1 MNKFWMNKF
10 RMNKFSMN
18 RYDGRPP
25 KEVADFEKADLV
37 AAIGKAIA
45 STYRYLKET
54 IICFSI
60 IQPFPFQTALSVQA
74 KQSFH

>member
-1 MNKFWMNKF
+1 MNNF

-45 STYRYLKET
+45 SMYRYLKET
-54 IICFSI
+54 IYLLFNNSTFSFSDCNKRSSKAI
-60 IQPFPFQTALSVQA
+60 FSL
-74 KQSFH
+74 